1 MGIKEIEIKN
11 IDQLNA
17 IIWEQKYHDGIKRNR
32 SNYLYR
38 GIPNVDFR
46 LVTSLQR
53 NCGIKK
59 DDIEPSIL
67 RNFTKYAA
75 IEDPIL
81 NSSVWRQLII
91 GQHHG
96 LPTRLLDW
104 TYSVLVALH
113 FATSGE
119 ELGSMDRHDCA
130 LWKIDILEMN
140 RRLPLRYQNIL
151 KSKNAFLM
159 TVDMMDELTRNER
172 NEQEALK
179 RYDEDMEGRAMVLL
193 EPPSLDQRIISQYS
207 YFSVIPS
214 VIEHGGDDL
223 GIEKFLDDTNNT
235 VKYIIDAGLKWRI
248 RDMLDQMNI
257 NERIVYPGLDGLTMW
272 LKRHYYV
279 KK

>member
-1 MGIKEIEIKN
+1 MAIKEIGIKN
-11 IDQLNA
+11 IEQLNA
-17 IIWEQKYHDGIKRNR
+17 IIWEQDYYDNIKRYR

-38 GIPNVDFR
+38 GLPNADFH
-46 LVTSLQR
+46 LATSLQR

-59 DDIEPSIL
+59 GDIESSIL

-75 IEDPIL
+75 IEDSML

-104 TYSVLVALH
+104 TYSILVALH

-140 RRLPLRYQNIL
+140 QRLPLRYRNIL
-151 KSKNAFLM
+151 NDRNAFLM
-159 TVDMMDELTRNER
+159 TVDMMDEVTSDAK
-172 NEQEALK
+172 NEQEALR
-179 RYDEDMEGRAMVLL
+179 RYDEDMEDRAMVLL

-207 YFSVIPS
+207 YFSIIPS
-214 VIEHGGDDL
+214 EIEHGGDDL
-223 GIEKFLDDTNNT
+223 GIEKFLDGTNNT
-235 VKYIIDAGLKWRI
+235 VKYIIDAGLRWRI